1 MPVDRHEPSE
11 PSLDPTPA
19 VLDPLGEGERR
30 RTFLIRIVRIGFVV
44 LFLSVTLLS
53 ILGVQSDAQEAEIKW
68 AIAYPVILLGAA
80 AFAGLIL
87 LLDYLTPRKKIAT
100 LVSILVGLLGALAA
114 SIALSFVV
122 DLLIE
127 TWVGDANSRAAIE
140 PIISTVKVLIGI
152 TIAYLA
158 ITTVLQTQDD
168 FRLVIP
174 YVEFAKQIRGVRP
187 LVLDSSVLI
196 DGRLLDIAETGFIQ
210 APLVIPHFVVA
221 ELQLLADSSDRL
233 KRAKGRRGLDA
244 ISKLQRSPSIDVSI
258 DETSV
263 PGKAVDQMLVELAGQ
278 MPGVVVTTDSGLS
291 RVAAIAGVVALNL
304 NDLAN
309 TLKPSVLAGE
319 QLLVKVIR
327 AGEQPGQGVGYLE
340 DGTMIVIEDG
350 EDAIGSEIG
359 VTVSSSLQTSAGRMI
374 FARQRAVDGG
384 ESSDHSVSEQ
394 QPGQPSEDSGLES
407 GSEAEVQRGSPEMGP
422 RRRPPQ
428 GRNPRR

>member
-1 MPVDRHEPSE
+1 M
-11 PSLDPTPA
+11 
-19 VLDPLGEGERR
+19 
-30 RTFLIRIVRIGFVV
+30 V

-53 ILGVQSDAQEAEIKW
+53 ILGVQSDAQEAEIRW

-80 AFAGLIL
+80 AFAGLVL
-87 LLDYLTPRKKIAT
+87 LVDYLTPRKKIAT

-127 TWVGDANSRAAIE
+127 TWVGDADSRAAIE

-187 LVLDSSVLI
+187 LVMDSSVLI
-196 DGRLLDIAETGFIQ
+196 DGRLIDMAETGFIQ

-278 MPGVVVTTDSGLS
+278 MPGIVVTTDSGLA
-291 RVAAIAGVVALNL
+291 RVASIAGVVALNL

-309 TLKPSVLAGE
+309 ALKPSVLAGE
-319 QLLVKVIR
+319 RLLVKVIR

-350 EDAIGSEIG
+350 EDAIGTEIG
-359 VTVSSSLQTSAGRMI
+359 VTVSSSLQTSAGRLI
-374 FARQRAVDGG
+374 FAKQGVG
-384 ESSDHSVSEQ
+384 EGEAEDRGCSEQ
-394 QPGQPSEDSGLES
+394 QPRHPAEGTRVEPEPES
-407 GSEAEVQRGSPEMGP
+407 RRGSPGMGP

>member
-1 MPVDRHEPSE
+1 MSEQRPERSAEPSPE
-11 PSLDPTPA
+11 PVPANFDPFRE
-19 VLDPLGEGERR
+19 VERR

-127 TWVGDANSRAAIE
+127 TWVSDANSRAAIE
-140 PIISTVKVLIGI
+140 PIISTIKVLIGI

-187 LVLDSSVLI
+187 MVLDSSVLI
-196 DGRLLDIAETGFIQ
+196 DGRLVDIAETGFIQ

-309 TLKPSVLAGE
+309 ALKPSVLAGE

-350 EDAIGSEIG
+350 ENAIGTEIG
-359 VTVSSSLQTSAGRMI
+359 VTVSSSLQTSAGRLI
-374 FARQRAVDGG
+374 FARQGAG
-384 ESSDHSVSEQ
+384 EGEDLPDRDCSGQ
-394 QPGQPSEDSGLES
+394 QPGQPVSDKESE
-407 GSEAEVQRGSPEMGP
+407 SEARRGSPEMGP